1 MSMDLFRK
9 KTIKDFKETSENTGL
24 KKNLSAFD
32 LGLLGIGS
40 VVGTGVFVATGQGAM
55 MAGPAITIAFIIA
68 AITSGLCALTYAEL
82 STMFPVSGSTYSY
95 SYVAFGEIIA
105 WIIGWN
111 LMLTY
116 LVSAAAVASGWSST
130 LIGILNTYGIVLP
143 ETLTKSALAG
153 GVVDLPA
160 ILITCV
166 ITWLL
171 YVGVSESAKVNN
183 IIVGIKVFVIL
194 LFIFL
199 GLTHIKPQNY
209 VPFSP
214 YGMGGIMSATAVIFF
229 AYIGFDAVS
238 TAAEETKNPKRDVPI
253 GLFICLVSVV
263 VLYVGV
269 ALALTGM
276 IPFKSIDVMNA
287 IPDALSQIGIN
298 WGSTLVATGAVIG
311 MISTLLVTLYG
322 QVRIFMAM
330 SRDGLLPKAF
340 STINEKHG
348 TPATCTIITGVIT
361 CVIAGFFPLTV
372 IIDLCNIGTLFSFI
386 AVSAGV
392 IVLRKTMPDAE
403 RKFRC
408 PLVPLL
414 PILAIAFCLYITLS
428 IPLVTWIRFAI
439 WMAVGMLVYFVYGV
453 KHSRLNNK
461 NEHANG

>member
-1 MSMDLFRK
+1 MKMDFFRK
-9 KTIKDFKETSENTGL
+9 KTVADFKETSENSGL
-24 KKNLSAFD
+24 KKNLRAFD
-32 LGLLGIGS
+32 LALLGIGS

-55 MAGPAITIAFIIA
+55 MAGPAIIISFIIA
-68 AITSGLCALTYAEL
+68 AVTSALCALTYAEL

-95 SYVAFGEIIA
+95 SYVAFGEIVA

-116 LVSAAAVASGWSST
+116 LVSGAAVASGWSST
-130 LIGILNTYGIVLP
+130 LVGMFSSYGIVLP
-143 ETLTKSALAG
+143 EALTKSLIAG
-153 GVVDLPA
+153 GFIDLPA
-160 ILITCV
+160 VLITCV

-209 VPFSP
+209 IPFSP

-238 TAAEETKNPKRDVPI
+238 TAAEETKNPKRDVPL
-253 GLFICLVSVV
+253 GLLICLVTVV
-263 VLYVGV
+263 ILYVGV

-287 IPDALSQIGIN
+287 IPNALSQIGIS

-340 STINEKHG
+340 ASINQKHG
-348 TPATCTIITGVIT
+348 TPATCTLITGVVT
-361 CVIAGFFPLTV
+361 CVIAGFFPLTA
-372 IIDLCNIGTLFSFI
+372 IIDLCNIGTLFAFI
-386 AVSAGV
+386 AVSAGI
-392 IVLRKTMPDAE
+392 IVLRKTMPDIE

-408 PLVPLL
+408 PWVPVLPLV
-414 PILAIAFCLYITLS
+414 AIGFCLYITLS
-428 IPLVTWIRFAI
+428 VPLITWIKFGI
-439 WMAVGMLVYFVYGV
+439 WILAGVIVYFLYGA
-453 KHSRLNNK
+453 KHSRLNRSYA
-461 NEHANG
+461 HAGE